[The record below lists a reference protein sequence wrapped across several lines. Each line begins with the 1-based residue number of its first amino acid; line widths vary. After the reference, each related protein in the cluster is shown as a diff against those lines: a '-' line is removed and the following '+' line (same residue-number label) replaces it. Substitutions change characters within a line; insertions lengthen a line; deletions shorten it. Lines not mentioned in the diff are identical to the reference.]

1 MVYLDLILVG
11 FGNVGQR
18 FARLLEEKS
27 VRLRGDYDLSW
38 RVVGIAT
45 KRHGTAYDARGLD
58 VLKALRLAEA
68 GTPLG
73 TLTGPESGRM
83 ISPAATGLD
92 LIKYATAEARTRRM
106 QHMVVVETTLLD
118 IERGQPATDHV
129 MTALRGG
136 AHVVTANK
144 GPVAFAYREIMAVSE
159 IERRRFLFEG
169 AVMDGIPLFNLVR
182 ETLPAADV
190 LGFRGIINTTAH
202 YILTAMEAG
211 RTYDEAL
218 AEMQAEGIA
227 EADPSNDIDGWDA
240 AAKTAALV
248 NVLMRGAAT
257 PRTVDRTGIRG
268 ITARDM
274 QDAAARG
281 RRIRLIASAGR
292 RGGQIV
298 ARVAPE
304 ELDASDALAGLGGRQ
319 NQIVLDTDVL
329 GPIGIQQLEGGVAQT
344 AYALLSDLVS
354 LARSLGRTDA
364 SS

>member
-11 FGNVGQR
+11 FGNVGRR

-68 GTPLG
+68 GTPIG
-73 TLTGPESGRM
+73 ALTGPESGRTL
-83 ISPAATGLD
+83 PAAATGLD
-92 LIKYATAEARTRRM
+92 LIKHATADARTRRM

-129 MTALRGG
+129 MAALRGG

-144 GPVAFAYREIMAVSE
+144 GPVAFAYREIMSVSE

-169 AVMDGIPLFNLVR
+169 AVMDGIPVFNLVR
-182 ETLPAADV
+182 ETLPAVDV

-202 YILTAMEAG
+202 YVLTAMEAG
-211 RTYDEAL
+211 RSYDEAL

-227 EADPSNDIDGWDA
+227 EADPSYDVDGWDA

-257 PRTVDRTGIRG
+257 PRTIDRTGIRG
-268 ITARDM
+268 ITSADM
-274 QDAAARG
+274 QNAVQRG
-281 RRIRLIASAGR
+281 KRVRLLASATR
-292 RGGQIV
+292 RDGQIV

-304 ELDASDALAGLGGRQ
+304 ELDASDPLASLGGRQ

-329 GPIGIQQLEGGVAQT
+329 GPIGIQQLDGGLVQT
-344 AYALLSDLVS
+344 AYALLSDLVT

-364 SS
+364 TA

>member
-11 FGNVGQR
+11 FGHVGQR
-18 FARLLEEKS
+18 FVKLLEEKS

-58 VLKALRLAEA
+58 VVKALRLVEA

-73 TLTGPESGRM
+73 ALIGPESGRT
-83 ISPAATGLD
+83 ISPEATGLE
-92 LIKYATAEARTRRM
+92 LIKHATADARTRRM
-106 QHMVVVETTLLD
+106 QHLVVVETTLLD

-144 GPVAFAYREIMAVSE
+144 GPVAFAYREIKSATE
-159 IERRRFLFEG
+159 IERRQFLFEG
-169 AVMDGIPLFNLVR
+169 AVMDGIPVFNLVR

-190 LGFRGIINTTAH
+190 LGFRGIVNTTAH
-202 YILTAMEAG
+202 YILTAMESG
-211 RTYDEAL
+211 RPYDEAL
-218 AEMQAEGIA
+218 SVMQAEGIA
-227 EADPSNDIDGWDA
+227 EADPSFDVDGWDA

-248 NVLMRGAAT
+248 NVLMRGAMT

-268 ITARDM
+268 ITPEDM
-274 QDAAARG
+274 QHAVRRG
-281 RRIRLIASAGR
+281 KRIRLVASAVRRDGR
-292 RGGQIV
+292 IE
-298 ARVAPE
+298 ARVAPV
-304 ELDASDALAGLGGRQ
+304 ELDASDPLASLGGRQ

-329 GPIGIQQLEGGVAQT
+329 GPIGIQQLDSGLVQT
-344 AYALLSDLVS
+344 AYALLSDLVT
-354 LARSLGRTDA
+354 LARSLGRPDA
-364 SS
+364 SA

>member
-27 VRLRGDYDLSW
+27 VRLRGDYDVSW
-38 RVVGIAT
+38 RVLGIAT

-58 VLKALRLAEA
+58 LLKALRLAEA

-73 TLTGPESGRM
+73 GLTGPESGRT
-83 ISPAATGLD
+83 IPPSASGLE
-92 LIKYATAEARTRRM
+92 LIKHATAEARTRRL
-106 QHMVVVETTLLD
+106 QHLVVVETTVLD

-169 AVMDGIPLFNLVR
+169 AVMDGIPVFNLVR
-182 ETLPAADV
+182 ETLPAVDI

-211 RTYDEAL
+211 RPYDEAL

-227 EADPSNDIDGWDA
+227 EADPSIDVDGWDA

-257 PRTVDRTGIRG
+257 PRTVERAGIRG
-268 ITARDM
+268 ITPEAM
-274 QDAAARG
+274 QDAVRRG
-281 RRIRLIASAGR
+281 KRIRLVAGAR
-292 RGGQIV
+292 RRDGQVV
-298 ARVAPE
+298 ARVAPK
-304 ELDASDALAGLGGRQ
+304 ELDASDPLASLGGRQ
-319 NQIVLDTDVL
+319 NQVVLDTDVL
-329 GPIGIQQLEGGVAQT
+329 GPIGIQQLDGGLVQT
-344 AYALLSDLVS
+344 AYALLSDLVT
-354 LARSLGRTDA
+354 LARGLGRADA
-364 SS
+364 SA